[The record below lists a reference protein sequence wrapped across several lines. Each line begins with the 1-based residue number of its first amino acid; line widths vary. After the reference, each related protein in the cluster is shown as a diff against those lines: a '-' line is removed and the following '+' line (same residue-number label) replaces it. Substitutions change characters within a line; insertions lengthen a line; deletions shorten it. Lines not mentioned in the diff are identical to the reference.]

1 MKYGLI
7 TRRPTTISSSRTSRW
22 SLCLLVLV
30 GGLSSAVASAQS
42 NSNTPHISEVSFV
55 GDTDFPDEILQ
66 SHIRTAAN
74 REFLGLRGAHWWL
87 WLYRIGEAGRLGSR
101 LGRALMNLGEPR
113 TIVDEAVLATDL
125 DQLRVFFEREG
136 YLQTEISYQIEIDGN
151 HAYITFNIAQ
161 GPATL
166 INHVSYT
173 GLDSLDLTQRQQLVR
188 TSLFPPLP
196 NQPLLDYKPVSQ
208 RFRENQLLEE
218 RSRLLTLLRN
228 MGFAAVTRDSI
239 RAIVTPVTM
248 DSFNVELRIRTGRRF
263 RYGTVQFEVEGPES
277 DAPVRMDTFF
287 TNRDTSRLV
296 ISKIQGD
303 RRIKSSLLLKALDIQ
318 PGTWYNQSEILATK
332 RHLEAT
338 GVFAFTD
345 IVSQAPVDQV
355 LPHQITVR
363 TRPRHQFLF
372 STFIRQS
379 NDALGGV
386 ENELGGGLGLTYKNA
401 NMFGGG
407 EVLSLS
413 TTGSIAADIDTTF
426 LSSTLAEFSATVSLP
441 YLIAPFHHLD
451 LDLFQTRTR
460 FTFSYLTARREDLSL
475 IIRGRIATRI
485 RFELQHNPSIT
496 SFIDLM
502 DLSLSQPDTLRGF
515 ESRFLSRVL
524 GTEGRSQIID
534 PVQRAQILEDYTQ
547 PQINNAIRYTFRS
560 EQVNLLRRDEGY
572 SYEASI
578 ELGGMLPYFLDRY
591 IFTPDT
597 LEQSLRLFSFMD
609 SNSEAYYRQYVRFTS
624 SFRRYYRLSS
634 RTVLATKFFGG
645 WVHPIG
651 KATVVPF
658 THRFYS
664 GGASSVRGWGLRQ
677 LGPGAAS
684 FSQLSN
690 NQRETNL
697 LGGDIKLEA
706 SLELRQTIIRDR
718 LGADWILAT
727 FTDAGNV
734 WFGSRNPGFNEMAP
748 GQPTGRLVFENL
760 LQETGMGWGVGV
772 RVSWAYLVA
781 RLDMAVQVHDPTRPD
796 AGLFP
801 SGLNDWVGYFR
812 LGHAF

>member
-1 MKYGLI
+1 
-7 TRRPTTISSSRTSRW
+7 
-22 SLCLLVLV
+22 
-30 GGLSSAVASAQS
+30 
-42 NSNTPHISEVSFV
+42 
-55 GDTDFPDEILQ
+55 
-66 SHIRTAAN
+66 
-74 REFLGLRGAHWWL
+74 
-87 WLYRIGEAGRLGSR
+87 
-101 LGRALMNLGEPR
+101 MNLGEPR
-113 TIVDEAVLATDL
+113 VIVDETVLATDL
-125 DQLRVFFEREG
+125 EQLRVFFEREG
-136 YLQTEISYQIEIDGN
+136 YPQTEISYHIEIDGN
-151 HAYITFNIAQ
+151 HAYITFNIVQ

-166 INHVSYT
+166 INRVSYT
-173 GLDSLDLTQRQQLVR
+173 GLDSLDLLQRRQLVQ

-196 NQPLLDYKPVSQ
+196 DQPLLDYKPVSQ
-208 RFRENQLLEE
+208 RFRESQLLEE

-263 RYGTVQFEVEGPES
+263 RYGTVQFAVEGPEP
-277 DAPVRMDTFF
+277 DVPVRMDTFF

-296 ISKIQGD
+296 VSKIQGD

-318 PGTWYNQSEILATK
+318 PGAWYNQSEILATK

-338 GVFAFTD
+338 GVFTFTD

-401 NMFGGG
+401 NMFGSG
-407 EVLSLS
+407 EILSLS
-413 TTGSIAADIDTTF
+413 TTGSVAADIDTTF

-475 IIRGRIATRI
+475 IIRGRVSTRI

-560 EQVNLLRRDEGY
+560 EHVNLLHRDEGY

-591 IFTPDT
+591 VFTPST
-597 LEQSLRLFSFMD
+597 LEQSLRLFSFTG
-609 SNSEAYYRQYVRFTS
+609 SNSEAHYRQYVRFTS
-624 SFRRYYRLSS
+624 SFRRYYRLSN

-706 SLELRQTIIRDR
+706 SLELRQIIIRDR

-734 WFGSRNPGFNEMAP
+734 WFGSRNPGFNETAP
-748 GQPTGRLVFENL
+748 GQPTGRLVFQNL

-781 RLDMAVQVHDPTRPD
+781 RLDMAVHVHDPARPD